1 VRIFKYLKELLGLPG
16 NPDEEISGV
25 AQTLNQDP
33 AAPFTIAQQSEP
45 RPTAEATPQG
55 VLAYRKPAQVKDEF
69 QAHPRRALV
78 VTTVVSESRSVK
90 AFLTDLETV
99 VGEKGAF
106 YEYGRFSEPAGDWLI
121 VHAITSQG
129 NTDASLVVSKA
140 HQEFGSFHAQMFVG
154 VAGSLKS
161 DIPIGSVVVG
171 DYVYNGHSAKVEDT
185 ETLVRPHSLVPA
197 RELLTASQGIIYLNE
212 WIHLIRAPAGMTL
225 PNQAHYPCNFPP
237 LAAIKGIVSG
247 EEVLAGGKSHRFAF
261 LRSHFNDCGAVEM
274 EGWGA
279 MNAAHYEN
287 TPAIV
292 VRGIS
297 DMCAGKDHASDNLH
311 TYCGCS
317 RRRVRIQHPLISEQ
331 GWQDGRTDSK
341 W

>member
-1 VRIFKYLKELLGLPG
+1 MRIFKYLRGLLGLPG
-16 NPDEEISGV
+16 NPEEQASGAGHSV
-25 AQTLNQDP
+25 ERAT
-33 AAPFTIAQQSEP
+33 ATPFTSVQQSEP
-45 RPTAEATPQG
+45 RRATEVTPQREM
-55 VLAYRKPAQVKDEF
+55 AYRTPAQLKDEF

-78 VTTVVSESRSVK
+78 VTTVVHESRSVK
-90 AFLTDLETV
+90 AFLTDPAVV
-99 VGEKGAF
+99 VGEKGAY

-154 VAGSLKS
+154 VAGSLKA

-197 RELLTASQGIIYLNE
+197 RELLTASQGIIYSNE
-212 WIHLIRAPAGMTL
+212 WIDLIRAPAGMTL
-225 PNQAHYPCNFPP
+225 PNRADYPCDFPP
-237 LAAIKGIVSG
+237 VAAIKGIVSG
-247 EEVLAGGKSHRFAF
+247 EEVVAGGKSPRFAL

-279 MNAAHYEN
+279 MNAAHHEN
-287 TPAIV
+287 
-292 VRGIS
+292 S
-297 DMCAGKDHASDNLH
+297 LC
-311 TYCGCS
+311 
-317 RRRVRIQHPLISEQ
+317 
-331 GWQDGRTDSK
+331 
-341 W
+341 